1 MPDMTDS
8 HGASAGRIV
17 LQSLAK
23 VLQPAALLTIL
34 ATAALLAAS
43 IRTAPLGLPLGL
55 MLLSWF
61 ARYSIAV
68 LESLGSGER
77 GIPVLSLEMIFG
89 SMRAWRS
96 FLVMLVMI
104 ALCFASG
111 AAAYWLGPAGAIAI
125 AIIAVLV
132 MPMAVLTLGWTSD
145 SAAAL
150 NPKAWLHFGRALGRS
165 FIFLE
170 AIGVLVV
177 AASAALLSG
186 AIHGNLILRIAVA
199 MLGWLLL
206 IVLAGVTI
214 HARRDELVTVTQFYR
229 GVETGPSPEEL
240 ERRRQH
246 ALDDIYGLWRG
257 GAKADAWQLVEKQL
271 ATASAPDQELRWLY
285 VRMRTWEGQGL
296 ASRVAQELIHLDLVA
311 GRTGYALKL
320 ARERLQADP
329 AFRPRTGADTEQL
342 AQFAD
347 QCSDATTAAE
357 LRGK

>member
-1 MPDMTDS
+1 MTDQR
-8 HGASAGRIV
+8 GASSGKIV

-23 VLQPAALLTIL
+23 VLQPAALLTIT

-43 IRTAPLGLPLGL
+43 IKTAPLGLPLGL
-55 MLLSWF
+55 MLLSWL

-104 ALCFASG
+104 SLCFASG
-111 AAAYWLGPAGAIAI
+111 AAAYWLGPAGSIAI

-132 MPMAVLTLGWTSD
+132 MPIAVLTLGWTSD

-150 NPKAWLHFGRALGRS
+150 SPKAWLHFGRALGRS
-165 FIFLE
+165 FVYLE
-170 AIGVLVV
+170 LIGVLVV

-186 AIHGNLILRIAVA
+186 AIHANLIVRIAAA

-214 HARRDELVTVTQFYR
+214 HARRDELVSVTQFYR
-229 GVETGPSPEEL
+229 GIDPGPSPEEL
-240 ERRRQH
+240 ERRRQL

-257 GAKADAWQLVEKQL
+257 GAKGDAWQRVEQLV

-285 VRMRTWEGQGL
+285 ERMRAWEGQSL

-311 GRTGYALKL
+311 GRTGFALKL
-320 ARERLQADP
+320 ARERLQEDSQ
-329 AFRPRTGADTEQL
+329 FRPRTPDDVEQL
-342 AQFAD
+342 VKFAVE
-347 QCSDATTAAE
+347 CSDPATAAA
-357 LRGK
+357 LRRK